1 MDDFATSEHDCNTH
15 LVPLLQEFQNALE
28 FSLKIMFPRFWSE
41 LNLFH
46 RGGSLVLLTFV
57 LTLFLLEFITSVVH
71 DAANRWIR
79 IRCDLHQVQAGGRSS
94 LPGLFDRQDS
104 ELFPIFSNGTNETS
118 PCYLCVDTQD
128 LGNLRP
134 PSSAFY

>member
-1 MDDFATSEHDCNTH
+1 MDDLATSEHDCNAH
-15 LVPLLQEFQNALE
+15 LVSLLQEFQYALE
-28 FSLKIMFPRFWSE
+28 LSLKIMFPRFRSE

-71 DAANRWIR
+71 DAANGWIR
-79 IRCDLHQVQAGGRSS
+79 IRRDFHQVQTDDRSS

-104 ELFPIFSNGTNETS
+104 ELFPIFTDGTNETG
-118 PCYLCVDTQD
+118 PCYLIVDTQD

-134 PSSAFY
+134 PSSEFY